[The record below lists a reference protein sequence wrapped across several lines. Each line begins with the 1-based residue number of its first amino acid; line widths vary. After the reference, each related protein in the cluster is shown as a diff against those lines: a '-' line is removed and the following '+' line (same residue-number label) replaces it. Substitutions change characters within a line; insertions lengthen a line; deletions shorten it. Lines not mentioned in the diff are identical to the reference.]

1 MMKYYNYFEKLNMKN
16 INKTEIEKLLL
27 AGGGQ
32 FYQSFPES
40 IKNLF
45 DLNDIS
51 KENNVKGHYEKER
64 FDFIK
69 KHINFTNLSILDIG
83 SNQGYFS
90 LEALAN
96 GASTAHIIE
105 GRKDY
110 TDFLCKLTDLI
121 GYAVIVENKYLDFSL
136 DLKNKRYDVIF
147 NLNVIHHL
155 GGEFGCDKLGKQ
167 QALNEMS
174 ATFNSLKNK
183 CSWMVFSIGF
193 NWKGDE
199 ASPLFEGGT
208 KEELIR
214 FVKKSVGNNYLVKL
228 IGIPEEASGKIV
240 YKILNDNNIKRDDS
254 LGEFLNRPI
263 FILKSLC

>member
-1 MMKYYNYFEKLNMKN
+1 MKN
-16 INKTEIEKLLL
+16 INKTEIQKLFI

-32 FYQSFPES
+32 LYQSFPES

-45 DLNDIS
+45 DLNDILE
-51 KENNVKGHYEKER
+51 ENNIKGHYEKER

-69 KHINFTNLSILDIG
+69 KHIDFTGLSLLDIG

-90 LEALAN
+90 LEALVN
-96 GASTAHIIE
+96 GASTAHIVE

-121 GYAVIVENKYLDFSL
+121 GYTVIVENKYLDFSL
-136 DLKNKRYDVIF
+136 DLKEKHYDIIF

-155 GGEFGCDKLGKQ
+155 GGDFGCDKLVKQ
-167 QALNEMS
+167 QALFEMS
-174 ATFNSLKNK
+174 ATFDSLKDK
-183 CSWMVFSIGF
+183 CSWMVFSMGF

-199 ASPLFEGGT
+199 ATPLFDGGT
-208 KEELIR
+208 KEELIG
-214 FVKKSVGNNYLVKL
+214 FVKKSIGNNYLIKAV
-228 IGIPEEASGKIV
+228 GIPEEVNGKII
-240 YKILNDNNIKRDDS
+240 YKVLNEYNFNRDDS